1 MTLEIIDLKDSND
14 FLNLLLDNMETAVLI
29 ADENLK
35 IHEFN
40 DSFISLFDR
49 SYDSVVD
56 ITFGP
61 ASGCVNAVKENKT
74 CGETS
79 ACGHCVLRSSLLET
93 FLDDVPTYRKRLDR
107 IFYID
112 GVPVQKYLEFTAK
125 PISFQSHKMILVIIY
140 DITDIVQSK
149 IELQQKQAQIDLDLD
164 AAGQIQKSLLP
175 QNVPDIKSIQ
185 MNWRFEPCQQVGGD
199 IFHLY
204 EEDQSHISA
213 YMLDVCG
220 HGVSAALIAV
230 TVKQFLDNLHGQA
243 LVRGYP
249 FQPAEILNKL
259 EDEFP
264 FDRFDCFFTVVYVL
278 LNAENGEFTYG
289 CAGHVP
295 PLIMDKNNK
304 LEVLNHHG
312 PVIGFSPEL
321 HFSQANT
328 QLKPGERIVLYT
340 DGLIDNF
347 GPKGDYNG
355 KENFY
360 NSLRR
365 LSGKTVD
372 QIVNGL
378 MAESK
383 KMRAGARP
391 DDDMSLLLIEYTG

>member
-1 MTLEIIDLKDSND
+1 MTLEIGDLKESKD
-14 FLNLLLDNMETAVLI
+14 FLNLLLDNMDTAVLI

-40 DSFISLFDR
+40 DSFLSLFDR
-49 SYDSVVD
+49 SYDSVID

-79 ACGHCVLRSSLLET
+79 ACGHCVLRRSLLET
-93 FLDDVPTYRKRLDR
+93 FLDDVPVHRKRLER
-107 IFYID
+107 VFYID
-112 GVPVQKYLEFTAK
+112 GAPVQKYLEFTAR
-125 PISFQSHKMILVIIY
+125 PISFQGYRMILVIIY
-140 DITDIVQSK
+140 DITEIVQSK

-164 AAGQIQKSLLP
+164 AAGEIQKSLLP
-175 QNVPDIKSIQ
+175 HDIPDIKSIQ

-204 EEDQSHISA
+204 EKDQYQISA
-213 YMLDVCG
+213 DMLDVCG

-230 TVKQFLDNLHGQA
+230 TAKQFLDNLHGQA

-249 FQPAEILNKL
+249 FQPADILNKL
-259 EDEFP
+259 EEEFP
-264 FDRFDCFFTVVYVL
+264 FDRFDCYFTIVYIL

-295 PLIMDKNNK
+295 PLIMRKSNK
-304 LEVLNHHG
+304 LEALNHHG
-312 PVIGFSPEL
+312 PVIGFGHEL
-321 HFSQANT
+321 PFSQSKT
-328 QLKPGERIVLYT
+328 QLKRGEKIVLYT

-355 KENFY
+355 KKNFY
-360 NSLRR
+360 NSLTR
-365 LSGKTVD
+365 LSDQTVNH
-372 QIVNGL
+372 IVNGV

-391 DDDMSLLLIEYTG
+391 DDDMSLLLIEYSG

>member
-1 MTLEIIDLKDSND
+1 MTLVIGDLKDSNE
-14 FLNLLLDNMETAVLI
+14 FLNLLLDNMDTAILI
-29 ADENLK
+29 ADENFK
-35 IHEFN
+35 IHKFN
-40 DSFISLFDR
+40 DSFLGLFDR

-61 ASGCVNAVKENKT
+61 ATGCVNAVKENKT

-79 ACGHCVLRSSLLET
+79 ACGHCVLRRSLLET
-93 FLDDVPTYRKRLDR
+93 LLEDVPTDRKRLER

-112 GVPVQKYLEFTAK
+112 GVLVQKYLEFTAR

-140 DITDIVQSK
+140 DITEIVQSK

-164 AAGQIQKSLLP
+164 AAGEIQKSLLP
-175 QNVPDIKSIQ
+175 HSVPDIKSIQ

-204 EEDQSHISA
+204 EEGQAQISA
-213 YMLDVCG
+213 YMVDVCG

-230 TVKQFLDNLHGQA
+230 TAKQFLDNLHGQA
-243 LVRGYP
+243 LMRGYP
-249 FQPAEILNKL
+249 MEPAEILNKL
-259 EDEFP
+259 EEEFP
-264 FDRFDCFFTVVYVL
+264 FDRFDCYFTIVYVL
-278 LNAENGEFTYG
+278 LNVENGEFTYG

-295 PLIMDKNNK
+295 PLIMGINNK
-304 LEVLNHHG
+304 LEVLNYHG
-312 PVIGFSPEL
+312 PVIGFGHEL
-321 HFSQANT
+321 PFSQAKT
-328 QLKPGERIVLYT
+328 QLKPGERIILYT

-347 GPKGDYNG
+347 GSKGDCNG

-360 NSLRR
+360 NSLQR
-365 LSGKTVD
+365 LSDQSVD
-372 QIVNGL
+372 QIVEAV

-383 KMRAGARP
+383 KMRAGAIP

>member
-1 MTLEIIDLKDSND
+1 MTLEIEDLKDSNE
-14 FLNLLLDNMETAVLI
+14 FLNLLLDNMDTAVLI

-40 DSFISLFDR
+40 KSLLSLFDR
-49 SYDSVVD
+49 SYDSVID

-79 ACGHCVLRSSLLET
+79 ACGHCVLRRSLLET
-93 FLDDVPTYRKRLDR
+93 FLEDVPTYRKRLDR

-112 GVPVQKYLEFTAK
+112 GAPIQKYLEFTAR
-125 PISFQSHKMILVIIY
+125 PINFQSHKMILVIIY
-140 DITDIVQSK
+140 DITEIVQSK

-164 AAGQIQKSLLP
+164 AAGQIQKNLLP
-175 QNVPDIKSIQ
+175 HNIPDIKSIK
-185 MNWRFEPCQQVGGD
+185 MNWRFEPCQKVGGD

-204 EEDQSHISA
+204 EEDQSQISA

-230 TVKQFLDNLHGQA
+230 TAKQFLDNLHGQA

-249 FQPAEILNKL
+249 FQPADILNKL
-259 EDEFP
+259 EQEFP
-264 FDRFDCFFTVVYVL
+264 FDRFDCYFTIVYIL
-278 LNAENGEFTYG
+278 LNVENGEFTYG

-295 PLIMDKNNK
+295 PLIMGKNNK
-304 LEVLNHHG
+304 PQALNHHG
-312 PVIGFSPEL
+312 PVIGFGHEL
-321 HFSQANT
+321 PFSQANT

-365 LSGKTVD
+365 LSDQPVD
-372 QIVNGL
+372 QIVNGV

-383 KMRAGARP
+383 NMRAGKRP

>member
-1 MTLEIIDLKDSND
+1 MTLEIKDLKDSND
-14 FLNLLLDNMETAVLI
+14 FLNLLLDNMDTAVLI

-40 DSFISLFDR
+40 ESFLSLFDR

-93 FLDDVPTYRKRLDR
+93 FLEDVPTYRKRLDR

-112 GVPVQKYLEFTAK
+112 GVPVQKYLEFTAR

-140 DITDIVQSK
+140 DITEIVQSK

-175 QNVPDIKSIQ
+175 QKVPDIKSIQ

-204 EEDQSHISA
+204 EQDQSHISA

-230 TVKQFLDNLHGQA
+230 TAKQFLDNLHGQA
-243 LVRGYP
+243 LEIGYP
-249 FQPAEILNKL
+249 LQPADILNKL
-259 EDEFP
+259 EEEFP
-264 FDRFDCFFTVVYVL
+264 FDRFDCYFTIVYVL
-278 LNAENGEFTYG
+278 LNTKNGEFTYG

-295 PLIMDKNNK
+295 PLIMGKNNK
-304 LEVLNHHG
+304 LEALNHHG
-312 PVIGFSPEL
+312 PVIGFGHEL
-321 HFSQANT
+321 PFSQANT

-360 NSLRR
+360 KSLSR
-365 LSGKTVD
+365 LSDQPVG
-372 QIVNGL
+372 QIVNGV
-378 MAESK
+378 MVESK
-383 KMRAGARP
+383 KMRAGKRP